1 MTIGDRDKTLSVN
14 SAEERVLELA
24 ERVFLEAASSEEM
37 AELESLLSAAPGLRR
52 IYLRYALLQSQLA
65 FTTASL
71 CGDISLQPTA
81 EVHSTLRPSRTLRD
95 TLVLAAMLAAALL
108 ISVGVY
114 FSRSTTDKP
123 DLVSDYTEELSSGAM
138 LARHYDNRDLPTH
151 VVGFLVSE
159 RSKNIFSSTLHVH
172 EGSTGL
178 RTTGGIDIQ
187 IEGPAKFGASSST
200 TGVLYQGSV
209 LASLNRQDSNYSIE
223 TNGLRVV
230 DRGTE
235 FRVATM
241 EKNQIRVE
249 VLDGEVE
256 VQSRIRRPLYLW
268 SFDESAS
275 KDNKTV
281 TDSQFISRRVERVP
295 GLVGTGAISFSNQ
308 NDSFVRIIAG
318 TGKEVGTG
326 AMACSSGISIEA
338 IIVSQWD
345 GKEIDYD
352 EIFRKEDGN
361 HRMLLSFQ
369 NDGSPFGY
377 EIPKVA
383 SGPCLSFGLHLDQHG
398 YSELDM
404 PLDGNDGR
412 PALQEI
418 ADGKPHHVVATYDS
432 FTGRK
437 SIFIDG
443 LIRFS
448 HDFTDGAL
456 VLNGGPA
463 LAEIGN
469 HESFEPFTGIIDEVA
484 YYDFAL
490 TPDEIAVH
498 YERAMRGLPY
508 YEQQSRVTNHDRWQA
523 IAIVRA
529 GSSRVFDIT
538 TENHP
543 PGTRDH

>member
-1 MTIGDRDKTLSVN
+1 MTISDGDKPFSVDN
-14 SAEERVLELA
+14 AAERVLELA
-24 ERVFLEAASSEEM
+24 EHVFLEAASLEEM
-37 AELESLLSAAPGLRR
+37 AELESLLSAAPELRR

-71 CGDISLQPTA
+71 CGDISLQPKA
-81 EVHSTLRPSRTLRD
+81 EVHATLRPSLTIRNV
-95 TLVLAAMLAAALL
+95 LVLAATLAATLL
-108 ISVGVY
+108 ISVGIH
-114 FSRSTTDKP
+114 FLRSRTDKP
-123 DLVSDYTEELSSGAM
+123 ELVLDYTENLSSEAL
-138 LARHYDNRDLPTH
+138 LARHYDNRDLPAH

-172 EGSTGL
+172 EGATGL
-178 RTTGGIDIQ
+178 RTTDGIDIQ

-200 TGVLYQGSV
+200 TGVLYEGSV

-235 FRVATM
+235 FRVVTM
-241 EKNQIRVE
+241 NNNQIRVE

-256 VQSRIRRPLYLW
+256 VQSRVRRPLYHW
-268 SFDESAS
+268 SFDDSAS
-275 KDNKTV
+275 IGNEIA
-281 TDSQFISRRVERVP
+281 TDSQFISRNVERVP
-295 GLVGTGAISFSNQ
+295 GLVGTGALSFSNQ
-308 NDSFVRIIAG
+308 NDSFVRILAG

-326 AMACSSGISIEA
+326 AMACSSGVSIEA
-338 IIVSQWD
+338 IVVSYWN
-345 GKEIDYD
+345 GKRIDYD

-377 EIPKVA
+377 ETPKVA
-383 SGPCLSFGLHLDQHG
+383 PGPCLSFGLHLDQHG

-412 PALQEI
+412 PTLQEI
-418 ADGKPHHVVATYDS
+418 ADGKPHHIVATYDS

-437 SIFIDG
+437 AIFIDG
-443 LIRFS
+443 RIRFF

-456 VLNGGPA
+456 VLNGGPT

-469 HESFEPFTGIIDEVA
+469 HESFEPFTGVIDEVA

-490 TPDEIAVH
+490 TPDEIASH

-508 YEQQSRVTNHDRWQA
+508 YDQQSPVSNHDRWQA
-523 IAIVRA
+523 IATVSA
-529 GSSRVFDIT
+529 GSTRVFDVT
-538 TENHP
+538 TENLP
-543 PGTRDH
+543 IGN